1 MHSFPQNKQLNWFLQ
16 QISFGGNQPG
26 NFVLFG
32 MSLAMRLV
40 TCRKAKNISQLALA
54 ELVGCSQQS
63 IHAIEE
69 GRSLLPRK
77 IKQIAAVLETTP
89 DYLLYGTLARPDPF
103 LGLAPEIRDLIIV
116 ASQKLASPGLDSDVR
131 NTAIGALRLVAK
143 QNIPIYRGDPPNT
156 AVIVSAEKK
165 SATG

>member
-1 MHSFPQNKQLNWFLQ
+1 
-16 QISFGGNQPG
+16 
-26 NFVLFG
+26 

-40 TCRKAKNISQLALA
+40 TCRKAKNLSQLALA

-89 DYLLYGTLARPDPF
+89 DYLLYGTLAGPDPF
-103 LGLAPEIRDLIIV
+103 IGLAPEIRDLIIV
-116 ASQKLASPGLDSDVR
+116 ASQKLASPGLDNDVR
-131 NTAIGALRLVAK
+131 NTALGALRMVAK
-143 QNIPIYRGDPPNT
+143 QDIPIYLGHPPHP
-156 AVIVSAEKK
+156 AVIVPSAKK
-165 SATG
+165 TATG